1 MKALDIIR
9 DANANLLR
17 NKMRSFLTILAI
29 FIGSFVIILSSGINA
44 GVNDF
49 IDKQLSSAG
58 GSGYVEI
65 TNTKAMEQMSQ
76 MLSQEIQEYTE
87 PDKNDTADIY
97 ISDKQL
103 EEARKIDGVKTVDA
117 FKNASP
123 EYIKLKGSDKR
134 FKLNM
139 NLVPRGDLDM
149 DLSAGRKANPETDA
163 YELIVPQSLA
173 KSLGFENP
181 EDAIGHIVEIAA
193 PSTIKCYTVEK
204 RSDCLTTVEAEI
216 VGIQAPGILAMTG
229 ARANI
234 ALWNKINEINN
245 EGIPAENNR
254 AIQATAD
261 VDPDKAEEIKEA
273 MAELGLTAM
282 TVDDE
287 VGQIKTFFDAMLAV
301 LSLFGGIAL
310 LAAAIG
316 IINTLLMSVQERT
329 REIGLDKALGMS
341 NGRVFL
347 NFALEAIMLG
357 FWGSVFGISVSMI
370 IGKIINVVTH
380 DGILKDL
387 PSFQLI
393 IFKPSDL
400 ISITLTIM
408 IIALIAGV
416 LPARKASKKDPIDA
430 LRYE

>member
-58 GSGYVEI
+58 GSGYIEI

-245 EGIPAENNR
+245 EGIPEENNR

>member
-76 MLSQEIQEYTE
+76 IFSGDIQEYTE
-87 PDKNDTADIY
+87 PSNNDTADVY
-97 ISDKQL
+97 ISEKQL

-139 NLVPRGDLDM
+139 NLVPRGNLDM
-149 DLSAGRKANPETDA
+149 DLSAGRKANPDTDA
-163 YELIVPQSLA
+163 YEIIVPQNLA
-173 KSLGFENP
+173 NSLGFDNP
-181 EDAIGHIVEIAA
+181 EDAIGNIVEIAA

-204 RSDCLTTVEAEI
+204 RSDCLTTVEVEI

-261 VDPDKAEEIKEA
+261 VDPDKAEDIKKA
-273 MAELGLTAM
+273 MADLGLTAM

-341 NGRVFL
+341 NGRVFI

-357 FWGSVFGISVSMI
+357 FWGSVFGISISMI

-380 DGILKDL
+380 DSILKDL
-387 PSFQLI
+387 PSFQLV

>member
-65 TNTKAMEQMSQ
+65 TNTKAMEQVSQ
-76 MLSQEIQEYTE
+76 MFSGEIQEYTE
-87 PDKNDTADIY
+87 PSDNDTADVY
-97 ISDKQL
+97 ISEKQL

-139 NLVPRGDLDM
+139 NLVPRGNLDM
-149 DLSAGRKANPETDA
+149 DLSAGRKANPDTDA
-163 YELIVPQSLA
+163 YEIIVPQNLA
-173 KSLGFENP
+173 NSLGFDNP
-181 EDAIGHIVEIAA
+181 EDAIGNIVEIAA

-204 RSDCLTTVEAEI
+204 RSDCLTTVEVEI
-216 VGIQAPGILAMTG
+216 VGIQAPGILSMTG

-245 EGIPAENNR
+245 DGIPAENNR

-261 VDPDKAEEIKEA
+261 VDPDKAEDIKKA
-273 MAELGLTAM
+273 MADIGLTAM
-282 TVDDE
+282 TVDDQ

-341 NGRVFL
+341 NGRVFM

-357 FWGSVFGISVSMI
+357 FWGSVFGISISMI

-380 DGILKDL
+380 DSILKDL
-387 PSFQLI
+387 PSFQLV

>member
-123 EYIKLKGSDKR
+123 EYIKLKGSSKR

-149 DLSAGRKANPETDA
+149 DLSAGRKADPETDA

-245 EGIPAENNR
+245 EGIPEENNR

>member
-65 TNTKAMEQMSQ
+65 TNTKAMEQVSQ
-76 MLSQEIQEYTE
+76 MLSGDIQEYTE
-87 PDKNDTADIY
+87 PSSNDTADIY
-97 ISDKQL
+97 ISEKQL

-139 NLVPRGDLDM
+139 NLVPRGNLDM
-149 DLSAGRKANPETDA
+149 DLSAGRKANPDTDA
-163 YELIVPQSLA
+163 YEIIVPQNLA
-173 KSLGFENP
+173 NSLGFDNP
-181 EDAIGHIVEIAA
+181 EDAIGNIVEIAA

-204 RSDCLTTVEAEI
+204 RSDCLTTVEVEI
-216 VGIQAPGILAMTG
+216 VGIQAPGILSMTG

-245 EGIPAENNR
+245 DGIPAENNR

-261 VDPDKAEEIKEA
+261 VDPDKAEDIKKA
-273 MAELGLTAM
+273 MADLGLTAM

-341 NGRVFL
+341 NGRVFM

-357 FWGSVFGISVSMI
+357 FWGSVFGISISMI

-380 DGILKDL
+380 DSILKDL
-387 PSFQLI
+387 PSFQLV

>member
-173 KSLGFENP
+173 KSLGFEDP

-204 RSDCLTTVEAEI
+204 RSDCLTSVEAEI

-245 EGIPAENNR
+245 DGIPAENNR

-273 MAELGLTAM
+273 MAELGLTTM

-380 DGILKDL
+380 DGILKDM

-393 IFKPSDL
+393 IFKPSYL

>member
-245 EGIPAENNR
+245 EGIPEENNR

>member
-58 GSGYVEI
+58 GSGYIEI

-181 EDAIGHIVEIAA
+181 EDANGHIVEIAA

-234 ALWNKINEINN
+234 ALWNKINKINN
-245 EGIPAENNR
+245 EGIPEENNR

>member
-1 MKALDIIR
+1 MKVIDIIR

-76 MLSQEIQEYTE
+76 IFSGDIQEYTE
-87 PDKNDTADIY
+87 PSNNDTADVY
-97 ISDKQL
+97 ISEKQL

-139 NLVPRGDLDM
+139 NLVPRGNLDM
-149 DLSAGRKANPETDA
+149 DLSAGRKANPDTDA
-163 YELIVPQSLA
+163 YEIIVPQNLA
-173 KSLGFENP
+173 NSLGFDNP
-181 EDAIGHIVEIAA
+181 EDAIGNIVEIAA

-204 RSDCLTTVEAEI
+204 RSDCLTTVEVEI

-261 VDPDKAEEIKEA
+261 VDPDKAEDIKKA
-273 MAELGLTAM
+273 MADLGLTAM

-341 NGRVFL
+341 NGRVFI

-357 FWGSVFGISVSMI
+357 FWGSVFGISISMI

-380 DGILKDL
+380 DSILKDL
-387 PSFQLI
+387 PSFQLV